1 MRTRLSFLTITS
13 LLLGLFSISPAANS
27 LNTNLEIQ
35 AITDSNSGEVR
46 LTFNSKI
53 ARASVRSYSITA
65 TPNTPNAA
73 SYSKTFTRKVS
84 GYVLQRVTALTP
96 GTDYKFRVSIRT
108 TNNRVINSA
117 DFNFY
122 TRSIKPTTPVITRAF
137 ETDSDE
143 AVVYFDAPNNDGQT
157 PVLYYTAVA
166 TPGGATGTTLQQGSG
181 SITITGLTKSTTY
194 TFTITAHNINGTS
207 VESRPSQPVTTLAN
221 KIVRV
226 VAASSS
232 GGSTLAAPAFTL
244 SSSSQSVTVN
254 SAITTVTNNPTGG
267 TIASYAISPAAP
279 AGLTF
284 SNSTGQLSGTPTSI
298 QTATNYTI
306 TATNAAGSATAT
318 FTLTVT
324 RLEAK
329 LSLSRVSIGNTA
341 GVAFT
346 TQPQITIQDADNNTV
361 TTSSATV
368 TATIS
373 AGGALVGTKTAVA
386 SAGVA
391 TFTDLGIRGW
401 ENTTYTITYSVT
413 GLTSATQSVTT
424 SSAYAVG
431 STGPGGGVI
440 FYRSASGW
448 TCGPTLNERCYYLE
462 VAPPALGL
470 ASSDSDTV
478 NSVSRTWA
486 QSSYQTTRVPDFGD
500 TTTAQAIGHGYRNTL
515 LIINQGNSD
524 SATSAAALAQSFRGG
539 GFSDWFLPS
548 RAEGRALCDW
558 HQPANCSGNGGVN
571 QNQAAGA
578 TGFVQGPYWT
588 SSEFSATVAYIRN
601 NVLGGHQGG
610 STKSTSALVRP
621 IRAF

>member
-1 MRTRLSFLTITS
+1 MRTRLSLLVIAS
-13 LLLGLFSISPAANS
+13 LILGLISLSPAANS

-53 ARASVRSYSITA
+53 ARASVRSYQITA
-65 TPNTPNAA
+65 TPNTPSAA

-84 GYVLQRVTALTP
+84 GYVLQRVTSLTP

-143 AVVYFDAPNNDGQT
+143 AVIYFDAPANDGQT
-157 PVLYYTAVA
+157 PVLYYTAKA
-166 TPGGATGTTLQQGSG
+166 NPGNATGITLQRGSG
-181 SITITGLTKSTTY
+181 SITITELTKSTTY
-194 TFTITAHNINGTS
+194 TFTVTAHNINGTS
-207 VESRPSQPVTTLAN
+207 VESKLSLPVTTLAN

-226 VAASSS
+226 APASSSS

-254 SAITTVTNNPTGG
+254 SAITTVTNTPTGG

-284 SNSTGQLSGTPTSI
+284 SNSTGQLSGTPTST
-298 QTATNYTI
+298 QSSTAYTI
-306 TATNAAGSATAT
+306 TATNATGSASRT

-324 RLEAK
+324 NAPTK
-329 LSLSRVSIGNTA
+329 LVISRASIGTTA
-341 GVAFT
+341 GVPFS
-346 TQPQITIQDADNNTV
+346 TQPQITIQDANSETV
-361 TTSSATV
+361 TASSAVV

-373 AGGALVGTKTAVA
+373 TGGGLVGTRTATAV
-386 SAGVA
+386 SGVA
-391 TFTDLGIRGW
+391 TFDNLGIRGW
-401 ENTTYTITYSVT
+401 GSTSYTITYSVS
-413 GLTSATQSVTT
+413 GLTSATQSITT
-424 SSAYAVG
+424 ASAYLIG

-440 FYRSASGW
+440 YYRSSSGW
-448 TCGPTLNERCYYLE
+448 TCGPTLDEKCYYLE

-470 ASSDSDTV
+470 ASWDTDTV

-486 QSSYQTTRVPDFGD
+486 QSPHQTTAVPDFGD
-500 TTTAQAIGHGYRNTL
+500 RTNAQLIGYGYRNTQ

-524 SATSAAALAQSFRGG
+524 STTSAAALAQSFRGG

-548 RAEGRALCDW
+548 RNELNVLCLWQTASDCG
-558 HQPANCSGNGGVN
+558 QVITN
-571 QNQAAGA
+571 QNSAAGA
-578 TGFVQGPYWT
+578 TGFVRGPYWS
-588 SSEFSATVAYIRN
+588 SSELSATDAYSREN
-601 NVLGGHQGG
+601 RQGG
-610 STKSTSALVRP
+610 NQGGGAKSSSALVRP

>member
-1 MRTRLSFLTITS
+1 MRTRLSFLIITS
-13 LLLGLFSISPAANS
+13 LLLGLISLSPAANS

-65 TPNTPNAA
+65 TPNTPSAA

-108 TNNRVINSA
+108 TNNRLINSA

-244 SSSSQSVTVN
+244 SRSAETRTVGILN
-254 SAITTVTNNPTGG
+254 TGYSITETGG
-267 TIASYAISPAAP
+267 TATYSISPALP
-279 AGLTF
+279 AGLSF
-284 SNSTGQLSGTPTSI
+284 SSSDGLISGVATETR
-298 QTATNYTI
+298 TATTHTI
-306 TATNAAGSATAT
+306 TATNAAGSASN
-318 FTLTVT
+318 TL
-324 RLEAK
+324 RL
-329 LSLSRVSIGNTA
+329 RVNG
-341 GVAFT
+341 
-346 TQPQITIQDADNNTV
+346 
-361 TTSSATV
+361 
-368 TATIS
+368 
-373 AGGALVGTKTAVA
+373 
-386 SAGVA
+386 
-391 TFTDLGIRGW
+391 DLGD
-401 ENTTYTITYSVT
+401 V
-413 GLTSATQSVTT
+413 
-424 SSAYAVG
+424 
-431 STGPGGGVI
+431 GPGGGRI
-440 FYRSASGW
+440 FYYSAAGFN
-448 TCGPTLNERCYYLE
+448 CGPTRSATCKYLE
-462 VAPPALGL
+462 VTPSGWSGSASDPGREWAQLSNQTIAVNN
-470 ASSDSDTV
+470 ASS
-478 NSVSRTWA
+478 
-486 QSSYQTTRVPDFGD
+486 PE
-500 TTTAQAIGHGYRNTL
+500 TATATGIGWGYRNTRA
-515 LIINQGNSD
+515 IILQGNTST
-524 SATSAAALAQSFRGG
+524 ATSAAALADSHTATVSGVVYD
-539 GFSDWFLPS
+539 DWYLPS
-548 RAEGRALCDW
+548 SGELNQMCKWARGVPWTSDAT
-558 HQPANCSGNGGVN
+558 NCSGGTLNSPIYG
-571 QNQAAGA
+571 ASDAGFG
-578 TGFVQGPYWT
+578 TWYWT
-588 SSEFSATVAYIRN
+588 STQASAPAQAVN
-601 NVLGGHQGG
+601 SLLSGPFQSDGN
-610 STKSTSALVRP
+610 KSGANAVRP

>member
-1 MRTRLSFLTITS
+1 MRTRLSFLIITS
-13 LLLGLFSISPAANS
+13 LLLGLISLSPAANS

-65 TPNTPNAA
+65 TPNTPSAA

-143 AVVYFDAPNNDGQT
+143 AVIYFDAPANDGQT

-244 SSSSQSVTVN
+244 SRNAETRTVG
-254 SAITTVTNNPTGG
+254 VTNAGYSITPSGG
-267 TIASYAISPAAP
+267 TIDSYTITPALP

-284 SNSTGQLSGTPTSI
+284 SSSTGLISGIPTETK
-298 QTATNYTI
+298 TATTHTI
-306 TATNAAGSATAT
+306 TATNATGSASN
-318 FTLTVT
+318 TL
-324 RLEAK
+324 RL
-329 LSLSRVSIGNTA
+329 R
-341 GVAFT
+341 
-346 TQPQITIQDADNNTV
+346 
-361 TTSSATV
+361 
-368 TATIS
+368 
-373 AGGALVGTKTAVA
+373 
-386 SAGVA
+386 
-391 TFTDLGIRGW
+391 
-401 ENTTYTITYSVT
+401 VT
-413 GLTSATQSVTT
+413 GDIGDV
-424 SSAYAVG
+424 
-431 STGPGGGVI
+431 GPGGGRI
-440 FYRSASGW
+440 FYYSAAGFS
-448 TCGPTLNERCYYLE
+448 CGPTRAATCKYLE
-462 VAPPALGL
+462 VAPNGWNGGA
-470 ASSDSDTV
+470 DSAV
-478 NSVSRTWA
+478 TWA
-486 QSSYQTTRVPDFGD
+486 QAPFSSSAAENRL
-500 TTTAQAIGHGYRNTL
+500 NLSTL
-515 LIINQGNSD
+515 LGYGSQNTKAIIDQGNTNVAS
-524 SATSAAALAQSFRGG
+524 SAAAFAQSYSATVEGVNVN
-539 GFSDWFLPS
+539 DWFLPS
-548 RAEGRALCDW
+548 ENELLSLYTQRVAVAI
-558 HQPANCSGNGGVN
+558 QFSSGSGIHYWSSSSNNNENGKYVHVATSFVGT
-571 QNQAAGA
+571 ASGA
-578 TGFVQGPYWT
+578 VKTTPHY
-588 SSEFSATVAYIRN
+588 
-601 NVLGGHQGG
+601 
-610 STKSTSALVRP
+610 VRP